1 MRKGRK
7 HPGGKHHHGAAA
19 LFAQGATQA
28 LGPGGFASTFFF
40 LAHLLLAFPDNR
52 SSARFCFLWKSKEKI
67 PEVSLFVVVV
77 LAQKVAGLELWWLLC
92 EVRAVAGFYLPYGR
106 AQLCSMSLSSVQ
118 RNPRAAESSRSGFDP
133 AVSMLSPLQRA
144 LRHPEL
150 HPREHQAF
158 QTAVLQPTSSMS
170 HSSAMHFNAAP
181 TLLHGN
187 PSNQNTKAINICM
200 LTFVYL

>member
-77 LAQKVAGLELWWLLC
+77 LAQKVAGLGAL
-92 EVRAVAGFYLPYGR
+92 VA
-106 AQLCSMSLSSVQ
+106 
-118 RNPRAAESSRSGFDP
+118 
-133 AVSMLSPLQRA
+133 A
-144 LRHPEL
+144 L
-150 HPREHQAF
+150 
-158 QTAVLQPTSSMS
+158 
-170 HSSAMHFNAAP
+170 
-181 TLLHGN
+181 
-187 PSNQNTKAINICM
+187 
-200 LTFVYL
+200 